1 MITRVGLHVIFVFF
15 VPFGTRDVEY
25 SLVLSTASSTS
36 FRSMKIET
44 KNCLATENYRSG
56 RVAVADSSGSK

>member
-25 SLVLSTASSTS
+25 SLVLSNCVEHLFS
-36 FRSMKIET
+36 FDEDRNEKLPG
-44 KNCLATENYRSG
+44 N
-56 RVAVADSSGSK
+56 